1 MTLPVTYQ
9 GAAVGAVDRGD
20 DGRFRFQYAGA
31 WLESPRAFPISVT
44 LPLLP
49 APHTGPAAHAFF
61 ANLLPEGNIRT
72 LVARRLGLSEDN
84 DYALLEAIGGECAGA
99 LVVGRAP
106 EADGYRPLELADL
119 DRFNRTGQAFARLS
133 EQPGI
138 RLSLAGAQDK
148 LPVRFEDGRF
158 SLPVGA
164 ASSTHIIKF
173 ASRDFAHLPAN
184 EAFVTALA
192 ARLGLPVCSSA
203 LHPLPSDAV
212 LLVSRYDRVRD
223 GAGGIRRLHQ
233 EDFCQALGLPPTR
246 KYETEGGPSF
256 ADCYRLVLEHSRE
269 PLLDARSLLT
279 WLAFN
284 AVAGNADGHAKNL
297 SLLRHDDGAL
307 RLAPFYDLVATS
319 CYRLI
324 DRRLA
329 MRVGDNTDPGAIRG
343 SDWRRLAAEIEVRPR
358 FLLERVAEV
367 AERLPALAAE
377 AADGFR
383 SAHGEQPVLQML
395 LPRLRRQSRR
405 TLELLRE

>member
-1 MTLPVTYQ
+1 VSLPVTYE
-9 GAAVGAVDRGD
+9 GAAVGSVDLGD

-31 WLESPRAFPISVT
+31 WLEAPRSFPISVT
-44 LPLLP
+44 LALVPE
-49 APHTGPAAHAFF
+49 PHTGPAAHAFF
-61 ANLLPEGNIRT
+61 ANLLPEGNVRT

-106 EADGYRPLELADL
+106 EVEGYRPLEVAEL

-148 LPVRFEDGRF
+148 LPVRFEDGAF

-184 EAFVTALA
+184 EALVTELA
-192 ARLGLPVCSSA
+192 RRVGLPACDSA
-203 LHPLPSDAV
+203 VHALPSDAV
-212 LLVSRYDRVRD
+212 LVVTRYDRHTDAHGSV
-223 GAGGIRRLHQ
+223 RRLHQ

-246 KYETEGGPSF
+246 KYESEGGPSF

-269 PLLDARSLLT
+269 PLPDARSLLT

-284 AVAGNADGHAKNL
+284 AVVGNADGHAKNL

-307 RLAPFYDLVATS
+307 RLAPFYDLVSTA
-319 CYRLI
+319 CYRLV

-329 MRVGDNTDPGAIRG
+329 MRVGDRAEPGQIRG
-343 SDWRRLAAEIEVRPR
+343 SDWRQLAGQIGVGPR
-358 FLLERVAEV
+358 FLLDRVAEL
-367 AERLPALAAE
+367 ATRLPELAEEVAAE
-377 AADGFR
+377 LEG
-383 SAHGEQPVLQML
+383 HPIVQML
-395 LPRLRRQSRR
+395 LPRLRKQSRR
-405 TLELLRE
+405 TLELLGE

>member
-1 MTLPVTYQ
+1 MSLPVTYE
-9 GAAVGAVDRGD
+9 GAAVGAVDLGD
-20 DGRFRFQYAGA
+20 DGRFRFQYAGS
-31 WLESPRAFPISVT
+31 WLEAPRSFPISVT
-44 LPLLP
+44 LPLVP
-49 APHTGPAAHAFF
+49 EAHAGPAAHAFF
-61 ANLLPEGNIRT
+61 ANLLPEGNVRT
-72 LVARRLGLSEDN
+72 LVSRRLGLSEDN

-106 EADGYRPLELADL
+106 EVDGYRPLEVAEL

-148 LPVRFEDGRF
+148 LPVRFEDGAF
-158 SLPVGA
+158 SVPVGA

-192 ARLGLPVCSSA
+192 GRLGLPVCTSE
-203 LHPLPSDAV
+203 LHALPSDAV
-212 LLVSRYDRVRD
+212 LLVTRYDRVRD
-223 GAGGIRRLHQ
+223 EDGIRRLHQ
-233 EDFCQALGLPPTR
+233 EDFCQALGLPPIR

-256 ADCYRLVLEHSRE
+256 ADCYRLVLDHSRE
-269 PLLDARSLLT
+269 PLLDARALLT

-297 SLLRHDDGAL
+297 SLLRRPDGAL
-307 RLAPFYDLVATS
+307 RLAPFYDLVGTS

-329 MRVGDNTDPGAIRG
+329 MRVGDNTDPGTIRG
-343 SDWRRLAAEIEVRPR
+343 SDWRRLAAEIGVRPR
-358 FLLERVAEV
+358 FLLDQVADL

-377 AADGFR
+377 SAGGFR
-383 SAHGEQPVLQML
+383 TAHGDHPVLQMI

-405 TLELLRE
+405 TLELLRQ